1 MASNLNK
8 KIDALTSA
16 IERLIES
23 KVTVGATGATG
34 AAGAV
39 GAAGFSASP
48 ADHDL
53 IVKLD
58 TKVDQI
64 QADVTELKQ
73 AKNTY
78 VTQPEHLEVL
88 KLTVDLDKRTK
99 ELELC
104 SISKED
110 QKIMEN
116 KVTKADKI
124 ASNLW
129 IYLTLY
135 GVALG
140 ALYILMA
147 YHILHVQ

>member
-1 MASNLNK
+1 MANSTNK
-8 KIDALTSA
+8 KLDALTSA
-16 IERLIES
+16 IERLVENKAI
-23 KVTVGATGATG
+23 VGLTGATG

-39 GAAGFSASP
+39 GAAGVSASP

-78 VTQPEHLEVL
+78 VTQPEHSEVL

-99 ELELC
+99 DLELC

-116 KVTKADKI
+116 KVTKSDKI

-135 GVALG
+135 GAALG
-140 ALYILMA
+140 ALYVLMVV
-147 YHILHVQ
+147 HILQVK

>member
-1 MASNLNK
+1 MANSTNK
-8 KIDALTSA
+8 KLDALTSA
-16 IERLIES
+16 IERLIEN
-23 KVTVGATGATG
+23 KVVGATGATG

-39 GAAGFSASP
+39 GAAGVSASP

-53 IVKLD
+53 IVKVD

-73 AKNTY
+73 AKNNY

-88 KLTVDLDKRTK
+88 RLTADLDKRTK
-99 ELELC
+99 DLELC
-104 SISKED
+104 SIPKED

-116 KVTKADKI
+116 KVTKSDKI
-124 ASNLW
+124 TSNIW

-140 ALYILMA
+140 SLYVLMVV
-147 YHILHVQ
+147 HILQTK